1 MNRVGKIVQR
11 SGLGASA
18 GKSKN
23 KMTISIPEDGSV
35 SIKRA
40 SNGGFIV
47 DRWENNPKS
56 YKSDQY
62 VFTSRSDFEL
72 E

>member
-1 MNRVGKIVQR
+1 MNRIGKLVR
-11 SGLGASA
+11 TNTLGASSSKA
-18 GKSKN
+18 KN

-35 SIKRA
+35 TIKRA

-47 DRWENNPKS
+47 DRWERKKND
-56 YKSDQY
+56 YKSDQF
-62 VFTSRSDFEL
+62 VFTSRADFEL

>member
-1 MNRVGKIVQR
+1 MNRVGKLVR
-11 SGLGASA
+11 TNTLGASS
-18 GKSKN
+18 GKAKS
-23 KMTISIPEDGSV
+23 KMTISIPEEGSV

-47 DRWENNPKS
+47 DRWENKKND